1 MPRND
6 IPVWVV
12 PLKGPA
18 RKHTSPLTPETSHIL
33 DHRKMSHKSEKRRSG
48 SEKLHKVKTY
58 DSMKKQKKRA
68 LKKLRRK
75 EAGPNFS
82 YQLFLYRQELRRSHS
97 DFSYLRLSKAKINL
111 TSELIAR
118 HLVSGKPLRT
128 VEELKELSR
137 EVQFKKRLAHQV
149 ERLQQFRQLG
159 LTEMILN
166 GKRTTL

>member
-1 MPRND
+1 
-6 IPVWVV
+6 
-12 PLKGPA
+12 
-18 RKHTSPLTPETSHIL
+18 
-33 DHRKMSHKSEKRRSG
+33 MSHKSEKKQSG
-48 SEKLHKVKTY
+48 SEKLQKLKAIILL
-58 DSMKKQKKRA
+58 KKQKKRA

-82 YQLFLYRQELRRSHS
+82 YQLFLYRQELRRAHS

-111 TSELIAR
+111 TSQLIAR
-118 HLVSGKPLRT
+118 NLVYGKPMST

-166 GKRTTL
+166 GKRMTL

>member
-1 MPRND
+1 KP
-6 IPVWVV
+6 
-12 PLKGPA
+12 
-18 RKHTSPLTPETSHIL
+18 
-33 DHRKMSHKSEKRRSG
+33 DHRTMSHKSEKKQSG
-48 SEKLHKVKTY
+48 SEKLHRLKTY
-58 DSMKKQKKRA
+58 ISLKKQKKRA

-82 YQLFLYRQELRRSHS
+82 YQLFLYRQELRRAHS
-97 DFSYLRLSKAKINL
+97 DFSYLRLSKAKITL
-111 TSELIAR
+111 TSQLIAR
-118 HLVSGKPLRT
+118 NLVSGKPIST

-166 GKRTTL
+166 GKRMTL